1 MFLSAVAE
9 INDSIN
15 DSINGNVVDKSVN
28 ANKFKAEEEQDRFG
42 VIVARV
48 PIHYAKGYHREHGHT
63 PEMGRHHHEARGS
76 CPEDGGGEGG
86 RKSGS
91 AMPEGKT

>member
-1 MFLSAVAE
+1 MT
-9 INDSIN
+9 INDSVTR
-15 DSINGNVVDKSVN
+15 NVVDQSID
-28 ANKFKAEEEQDRFG
+28 ANEFKTEEEQNRIC

-48 PIHYAKGYHREHGHT
+48 SIHYAKGYHREHGHT
-63 PEMGRHHHEARGS
+63 FEMGRDHHEARGS